1 MIKKETFLGVFLAF
15 VVLGY
20 VFFYVGSRRY
30 LLDSFQGGAPPTP
43 TASATTIP
51 ASGGVTQ
58 ISQGDTKQ
66 VELTPVEVP
75 YTKTPINN
83 VDDYEYNMV
92 FQNESDK
99 ALSKELRDKLMSQY
113 PMDWS
118 GYPPSSS
125 QFQAG
130 LRESF
135 ENAKPNVPD
144 DAKPYQNISGNL
156 MQPPDKSETEKQ
168 ERKILQTYKPKF
180 PPSATSYDPRD
191 ANELIKQIYDARGL
205 IPEVKHKDGTNVYEI
220 VGVRR
225 KDEKI
230 VYEEEEAAATPAAN
244 PMAMESAINAPLAAK
259 DMNSPEKDSFF
270 DSGAATGKT
279 RDNKWDYTSWTP
291 GLERMFAPTAD
302 RQQWY

>member
-1 MIKKETFLGVFLAF
+1 MKKEAILGVLVGA
-15 VVLGY
+15 VIIGY
-20 VFFYVGSRRY
+20 ILFYIGSRRY
-30 LLDSFQGGAPPTP
+30 LLEYFQQTEAGPKAMKDVTAGGTVQVN
-43 TASATTIP
+43 S
-51 ASGGVTQ
+51 
-58 ISQGDTKQ
+58 GDTKQ
-66 VELTPVEVP
+66 VDLTPVEVP
-75 YTKTPINN
+75 YTKTPINA

-92 FQNESDK
+92 YENESDK
-99 ALSKELRDKLMSQY
+99 ALTKELRDKLMSQY

-135 ENAKPNVPD
+135 ENAKPSVPD

-156 MQPPDKSETEKQ
+156 MQPPDKSEVEKQ

-180 PPSATSYDPRD
+180 PPTPTSYDVRD
-191 ANELIKQIYDARGL
+191 ADALIKQVYDGRGL
-205 IPEVKHKDGTNVYEI
+205 IPEVKHRDGTNVYEI

-230 VYEEEEAAATPAAN
+230 VYEDEEATVSPAAN
-244 PMAMESAINAPLAAK
+244 PMAMESNIQAPLAAK

-270 DSGAATGKT
+270 DAGSPGKT
-279 RDNKWDYTSWTP
+279 RANKWDYTSWTP
-291 GLERMFAPTAD
+291 GLERMFAPTAPQ
-302 RQQWY
+302 QQWY